1 MITGLLLAILILV
14 SVFGGGMIL
23 AQRRRA
29 LAGAPARPA
38 LPGGH
43 DDGSKLLNRTVADL
57 RPGDVLTM
65 DGKDF
70 LVDGVI
76 AYDEEGHR
84 WSAGKVSDAGDVRW
98 LVVGLER
105 GGSLTARLLA
115 EVTDIEVSGMPPE
128 VLVTP
133 ETRYTLGRR
142 GTATAQ
148 VRGQVGIRLRGEAGT
163 VERCRWWLYETP
175 GADTLLVEQWGDT
188 FRVLRGQK
196 VNPDLIELLPGS

>member
-14 SVFGGGMIL
+14 SVLGGGMIL
-23 AQRRRA
+23 AQRRRE
-29 LAGAPARPA
+29 LTGAPARPA
-38 LPGGH
+38 LPGGN
-43 DDGSKLLNRTVADL
+43 DDGGKLLNRTVADL

-70 LVDGVI
+70 IVDGVI
-76 AYDEEGHR
+76 SYDEEGHR
-84 WSAGKVSDAGDVRW
+84 WNAGKVSDAGDVRW
-98 LVVGLER
+98 VVVGLER
-105 GGSLTARLLA
+105 GGSLTARLLV
-115 EVTDIEVSGMPPE
+115 EVTDVEVSGMPPE

-133 ETRYTLGRR
+133 EARYTLERR

-148 VRGQVGIRLRGEAGT
+148 IRGQVGLRLRGEAGT

-175 GADTLLVEQWGDT
+175 GEGTLLVEQWGDT

-196 VNPDLIELLPGS
+196 VNPDMIELLPGS

>member
-29 LAGAPARPA
+29 LTGAPARPA
-38 LPGGH
+38 LPGGNE
-43 DDGSKLLNRTVADL
+43 DEDKLLNRTVADL

-70 LVDGVI
+70 IVDGVI
-76 AYDEEGHR
+76 SYDEEGHR
-84 WSAGKVSDAGDVRW
+84 WNAGKVSDAGDVRW

-115 EVTDIEVSGMPPE
+115 EATDIEVSGMPPE
-128 VLVTP
+128 VLVTG
-133 ETRYTLGRR
+133 ETRYTLERR

-148 VRGQVGIRLRGEAGT
+148 IRGQIGIRLRGEAGT

-175 GADTLLVEQWGDT
+175 GAGTLLVEQWGDT

-196 VNPDLIELLPGS
+196 INPDVIELLPGS